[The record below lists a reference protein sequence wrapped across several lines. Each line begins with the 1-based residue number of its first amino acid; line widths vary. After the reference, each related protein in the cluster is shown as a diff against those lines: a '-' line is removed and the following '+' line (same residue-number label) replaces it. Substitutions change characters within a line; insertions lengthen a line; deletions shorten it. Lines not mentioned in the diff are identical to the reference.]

1 MRKSLILLALA
12 GAFAAASVA
21 ATPVFAQGRTDVNIA
36 IQLEPP
42 SLDPTTGGAAAAIRS
57 VTYGNIFEGLTKIDR
72 DGAVQPLLAKSWD
85 ISADGLVYT
94 FHLQSGV
101 KFQDGAPLTADDVK
115 YSFDAARGEASV
127 NAQKQL
133 FAKIASVDVVDPETV
148 TVTLSG
154 PQGELL
160 YNLGWG
166 DAVIVSARNAAT
178 NGTNP
183 VGTGPYK
190 LGEWVKGDHLTL
202 VRNPD
207 YWGAAPSVETAT
219 IKFISDPAAAVASI
233 LAGDV
238 DLFSGFPAPEA
249 LEQIKTDDR
258 FQVVVGST
266 QGETV
271 LAFNNGKA
279 PLDNIKV
286 REAIAHALDRQAI
299 IDGAQFG
306 YGTPIGSFFPP
317 GDPAYVDLTAIS
329 NFDPE
334 KSKAL
339 LAEAGITDLTLSLKL
354 PPASY
359 ARAAGPI
366 IQQELAD
373 VGIKVEITN
382 VEWADWLQNVFTN
395 KDYDLTIVSHVEPN
409 DFGNFG
415 KEGYY
420 FNYKSAAFDQ
430 AITDLGNTTD
440 PAKQIALKQDIQK
453 ILANDFAAGFLF
465 EFANIT
471 VAAKSLS
478 GFWEN
483 APVPAS
489 PVGELKWSE

>member
-1 MRKSLILLALA
+1 MRNSLILLALA
-12 GAFAAASVA
+12 GALVA
-21 ATPVFAQGRTDVNIA
+21 ATALSPVYAAGRTDINLA
-36 IQLEPP
+36 TQLEPP
-42 SLDPTTGGAAAAIRS
+42 SLDPTTGGAAAAIRT
-57 VTYGNIFEGLTKIDR
+57 VTYDNIFEGLTKIDK

-85 ISADGLVYT
+85 ISPDGLTYT

-101 KFQDGAPLTADDVK
+101 KFHDGSAFSAADVK
-115 YSFDAARGEASV
+115 YSLDAARGEKSV

-133 FAKIASVDVVDPETV
+133 FAKIASVDVVDPDTV
-148 TVTLSG
+148 KITLSG
-154 PQGELL
+154 PQGDFL

-166 DAVIVSARNAAT
+166 DAVIVSEKTAAT

-190 LGEWVKGDHLTL
+190 FGEWVKGDHVTL
-202 VRNPD
+202 EAFPD
-207 YWGAAPSVETAT
+207 YWGTKPSIQKAT
-219 IKFISDPAAAVASI
+219 IKFISDPTAAVAAI

-238 DLFSGFPAPEA
+238 DVFGGFPAPEA
-249 LEQIKTDDR
+249 LEQIKADSR
-258 FQVVVGST
+258 FQVIVGSS

-286 REAIAHALDRQAI
+286 REAVAHALDRKAI

-306 YGTPIGSFFPP
+306 YGTPIGSFYPP

-339 LAEAGITDLTLSLKL
+339 LAEAGLKDPTLSLKL

-366 IQQELAD
+366 IQQELAN

-409 DFGNFG
+409 DFGVFARDD
-415 KEGYY
+415 YY
-420 FNYKSAAFDQ
+420 FNYHSDAYKKVIA
-430 AITDLGNTTD
+430 DLNATTD
-440 PAKQIALKQDIQK
+440 PAKQIALKQEAQK

-465 EFANIT
+465 EFPNIT
-471 VAAKSLS
+471 VAAKELK
-478 GFWEN
+478 GLWEN
-483 APVPAS
+483 APIPAQPIAEIS
-489 PVGELKWSE
+489 WSE

>member
-1 MRKSLILLALA
+1 MRNSLILLALA
-12 GAFAAASVA
+12 GALVTATALSPVYAA
-21 ATPVFAQGRTDVNIA
+21 GRTDINLA
-36 IQLEPP
+36 TQLEPP
-42 SLDPTTGGAAAAIRS
+42 SLDPTTGGAAAAIRT
-57 VTYGNIFEGLTKIDR
+57 VTYDNIFEGLTKIDK

-85 ISADGLVYT
+85 ISPDGLTYT

-101 KFQDGAPLTADDVK
+101 KFHDGSAFSAADVK
-115 YSFDAARGEASV
+115 YSLDAARGEKSV

-133 FAKIASVDVVDPETV
+133 FAKIASVDVVDPDTV
-148 TVTLSG
+148 KITLSG
-154 PQGELL
+154 PQGDFL

-166 DAVIVSARNAAT
+166 DAVIVSEKTAAT

-190 LGEWVKGDHLTL
+190 FGEWVKGDHVTL
-202 VRNPD
+202 EAFPD
-207 YWGAAPSVETAT
+207 YWGTKPSIQKAT
-219 IKFISDPAAAVASI
+219 IKFISDPTAAVAAI

-238 DLFSGFPAPEA
+238 DVFGGFPAPEA
-249 LEQIKTDDR
+249 LEQIKADSR
-258 FQVVVGST
+258 FQVIVGSS

-286 REAIAHALDRQAI
+286 REAVAHALDRKAI

-306 YGTPIGSFFPP
+306 YGTPIGSFYPP

-339 LAEAGITDLTLSLKL
+339 LAEAGLKDPTLSLKL

-366 IQQELAD
+366 IQQELAN

-409 DFGNFG
+409 DFGVFARDD
-415 KEGYY
+415 YY
-420 FNYKSAAFDQ
+420 FNYHSDAYKKVIA
-430 AITDLGNTTD
+430 DLNATTD
-440 PAKQIALKQDIQK
+440 PAKQIALKQEAQK

-465 EFANIT
+465 EFPNIT
-471 VAAKSLS
+471 VAAKELK
-478 GFWEN
+478 GLWEN
-483 APVPAS
+483 APIPAQPIAEIS
-489 PVGELKWSE
+489 WSE